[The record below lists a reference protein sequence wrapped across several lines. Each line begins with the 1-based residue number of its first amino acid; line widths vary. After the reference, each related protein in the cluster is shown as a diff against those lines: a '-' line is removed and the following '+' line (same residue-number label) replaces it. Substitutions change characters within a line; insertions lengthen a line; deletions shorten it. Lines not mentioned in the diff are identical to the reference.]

1 MIASKMAAMKGLT
14 LRLKY
19 SLLNSNQLLD
29 VQCLYMNTSIHV
41 HVCTDMT
48 CHSIDINFV
57 VESKLSIQIIFRYDL
72 TILFRFDI

>member
-29 VQCLYMNTSIHV
+29 VQCLHMNTSIHV

-48 CHSIDINFV
+48 CHSIDSLMV
-57 VESKLSIQIIFRYDL
+57 
-72 TILFRFDI
+72 